1 MSKLAKDTSN
11 FLCAD
16 GVHLLGDNVNAIKKI
31 AEALI
36 H

>member
-1 MSKLAKDTSN
+1 MSKVAKVTSASV
-11 FLCAD
+11 CAD
-16 GVHLLGDNVNAIKKI
+16 GVHLLGNNINAMKKI